1 MNRLD
6 KTVSVVIASVVL
18 LSACSNSSK
27 TDETV
32 VPSDEETVIE
42 TTAEATPTPEPTN
55 TPTPTPTVYS
65 IDGDYI
71 VFGRYEQDGNL
82 DNGPEPIE
90 WEIVSEEDGRMLLIS
105 RYILDCKPYNT
116 SCTDVTWETCSL
128 REWLNNDFFNS
139 AFSETEQNQ
148 LLLVMLSTS
157 DNEFESAEGGN
168 DTEDKVFCLSVD
180 EVLEY
185 YQFEDWFE
193 NDGWGYSEALI
204 NTELTPYAASLCTYT
219 DGIWRHWWLR
229 SPSPDSH
236 VCCVLDLAA
245 WDADHSDQAVA
256 GWTCVNYVDNC
267 SGVRPAIYL
276 SVQE

>member
-18 LSACSNSSK
+18 LSACSNSSN

-90 WEIVSEEDGRMLLIS
+90 WEIVSEGDGRMLLVS
-105 RYILDCKPYNT
+105 RYILDYQQYNIEQ
-116 SCTDVTWETCSL
+116 TDVTWETCSL
-128 REWLNNDFFNS
+128 RSWLNDDFINT
-139 AFSETEQNQ
+139 AFSNAERDQILETTITNSDHP
-148 LLLVMLSTS
+148 LSGT
-157 DNEFESAEGGN
+157 EGGN
-168 DTEDKVFCLSVD
+168 DTVDQIFCLSVD
-180 EVLEY
+180 E
-185 YQFEDWFE
+185 
-193 NDGWGYSEALI
+193 I
-204 NTELTPYAASLCTYT
+204 
-219 DGIWRHWWLR
+219 
-229 SPSPDSH
+229 
-236 VCCVLDLAA
+236 
-245 WDADHSDQAVA
+245 
-256 GWTCVNYVDNC
+256 
-267 SGVRPAIYL
+267 
-276 SVQE
+276 